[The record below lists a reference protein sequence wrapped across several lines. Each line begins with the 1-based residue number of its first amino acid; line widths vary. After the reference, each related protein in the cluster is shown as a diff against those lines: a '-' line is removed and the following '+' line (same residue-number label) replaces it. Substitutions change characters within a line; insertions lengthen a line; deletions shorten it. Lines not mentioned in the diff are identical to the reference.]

1 MQLLRQ
7 ILWQRQKKRQLLIAG
22 SGLALGLAFI
32 MLALQ
37 LFVSTQQTVSK
48 RGPDS
53 KYEYLILNKPVSG
66 LNSLSML
73 NKRFGAAFKPYE
85 IEELAAQPFIHD
97 VAPFTTNQFAISSN
111 LQEEMGMY
119 ADLFFESVPD
129 AFMDTLPPEW
139 GWSAGASFVPVVMTK
154 DWLDIYN
161 FNVAMM
167 YDLPQ
172 LSEETVKEMNFKLR
186 ISGKGKS
193 ETFSSRLVAFSYRL
207 PSLMIPLS
215 FMEWANAKYGEEE
228 GRTQKV
234 ILATPDAAAPAL
246 TTYLEEK
253 GYETNT
259 EKTGRQS
266 FRAIAQAT
274 ATLIGIIGG
283 LFTLLSVVVVTVTLQ
298 LLISRAR
305 EELTLMLTL
314 GYDPKMVEQAMLRQ
328 SLRLLLPS
336 ALIGLALFVGAAF
349 ALHQW
354 VGQQQLLQGPVVN
367 GYALAGGILVVV
379 LTFLLARKSI
389 RAALQQQTR

>member
-37 LFVSTQQTVSK
+37 LFVSTQQTVAE
-48 RGPDS
+48 RNQDS
-53 KYEYLILNKPVSG
+53 TYEYLILNKPVSG

-85 IEELAAQPFIHD
+85 IRELAEQPFIHD

-129 AFMDTLPPEW
+129 AFMDTLPSEW
-139 GWSAGASFVPVVMTK
+139 GWSEGESFVPVVMTK

-193 ETFSSRLVAFSYRL
+193 KTFSSRVVAFSYRL

-215 FMEWANAKYGEEE
+215 FMEWANAQYGEEE
-228 GRTQKV
+228 ARTQKV

-246 TTYLEEK
+246 TAYLEEK

-266 FRAIAQAT
+266 FRALAQAT

-336 ALIGLALFVGAAF
+336 ALFGLALFVAAAF

-354 VGQQQLLQGPVVN
+354 VGQQQLLHGPVVN
-367 GYALAGGILVVV
+367 GYAVIGGVLVVI
-379 LTFLLARKSI
+379 LTFWLARQSI
-389 RAALQQQTR
+389 RAAIHQQTR